1 MMMMMVMMMMN
12 LYLLLSSDERRAVT
26 VKINTQ
32 GKRKKEKQIGQRIE
46 LTH

>member
-1 MMMMMVMMMMN
+1 MMMIIIMN
-12 LYLLLSSDERRAVT
+12 LYLLHSSDERRAVT

-32 GKRKKEKQIGQRIE
+32 GKRKKTIGQRIE